1 MLIYSVS
8 PFMPINLS
16 TKGPLMVADVSVIK
30 FGKLAFYY
38 KCLTKNIIKIPLVGS
53 QIFLVQEIRKQ
64 YKIR

>member
-1 MLIYSVS
+1 
-8 PFMPINLS
+8 MPINFS
-16 TKGPLMVADVSVIK
+16 TKGTLMVADVSVIK

-38 KCLTKNIIKIPLVGS
+38 KYLTKIIIKIPLVGC

>member
-1 MLIYSVS
+1 
-8 PFMPINLS
+8 
-16 TKGPLMVADVSVIK
+16 MVADVSVIK

-38 KCLTKNIIKIPLVGS
+38 KYLTKNIIKIPLVGS